1 MAYRGDVHP
10 PVPVHTRRARG
21 RWMAAAVLAACAPGA
36 AAAQPRAVTAEWA
49 ALDSILQSSFPADGP
64 GAAAVVVR
72 DGQVLYRGA
81 AGMADLEMGVA
92 MRPEMVFP
100 VFSVTKQ
107 FTGAAILLL
116 AQEGRLSLSDPVSRH
131 LPDFP
136 LQGRTV
142 TVEQLL
148 AHTSGLTSYTDL
160 PEWMPTLRSHTTGP
174 ELIAQF
180 RDEPFRFEPGTAWAY
195 NNSGYVLLGA
205 IIERLS
211 GMSYG
216 DFVRSRILVP
226 LGMSS
231 SRIYDAPDAIIPR
244 MVEGYSRGPGDGW
257 MNAEYY
263 SLTNGYAV
271 GNLVS
276 SVDDLARWNT
286 AMDRGEVLTPASW
299 QRAFTSFRLND
310 GTEARYGAGWF
321 VGTLG
326 SLATAEHSGDLVGGK
341 VHVLRVPERRL
352 FVAVLAN
359 SDPAPADPER
369 LATVLAARVLGI
381 SPDPAEAALA
391 PAALDAYAG
400 VYRVGQEGRRTIS
413 REGDRLF
420 SRREG
425 GDRLELYPI
434 GEDRFAIRSVTGLQM
449 HFVRENGRV
458 VAMRMVPR
466 LGLPGAL
473 DPRVD

>member
-10 PVPVHTRRARG
+10 PVPLGVRRGRG
-21 RWMAAAVLAACAPGA
+21 RWMAAAVLAACAPGPA
-36 AAAQPRAVTAEWA
+36 AGQAVTAEWA

-64 GAAAVVVR
+64 GATAIVVR
-72 DGQVLYRGA
+72 DGRVLYRGA

-160 PEWMPTLRSHTTGP
+160 PDWMPTLRSHTTGP

-180 RDEPFRFEPGTAWAY
+180 RDEPFRSEPGTAWAY

-216 DFVRSRILVP
+216 DFVRSRILRP
-226 LGMSS
+226 LGMAS
-231 SRIYDAPDAIIPR
+231 SRIYDAPDAIIPW
-244 MVEGYSRGPGDGW
+244 MVEGYSRGPDDGW

-263 SLTNGYAV
+263 SLTHGYAV

-276 SVDDLARWNT
+276 SVDDLARWNG
-286 AMDRGEVLTPASW
+286 AMDRGELLAPASW

-321 VGTLG
+321 TGTLG

-381 SPDPAEAALA
+381 SPDPAEVALA
-391 PAALDAYAG
+391 PAALDAYVG
-400 VYRVGQEGRRTIS
+400 VYRVGKDGTRTIT
-413 REGDRLF
+413 REGDRLY
-420 SRREG
+420 SQRAG
-425 GDRLELYPI
+425 GDRLELVPV
-434 GEDRFAIRSVTGLQM
+434 GEDVFAIRSVTGLQM
-449 HFVRENGRV
+449 RFVRENGRV
-458 VAMRMVPR
+458 AAMRMVPR
-466 LGLPGAL
+466 LGLPGAP